1 LRAARHWQL
10 SVFLRLHLISAFK
23 SECFRRIF
31 VFADFSTSD
40 SGSEGGAGAM
50 LAVLLAL
57 IGVVC
62 AVLYYLNAGK
72 ASGKHDEL

>member
-1 LRAARHWQL
+1 MFA
-10 SVFLRLHLISAFK
+10 
-23 SECFRRIF
+23 
-31 VFADFSTSD
+31 FADFSTSD
-40 SGSEGGAGAM
+40 FGSEGGAGAM